1 VRSDPEA
8 LQPGGRSIPL
18 VAGKRSVCRL
28 DWQFAVPIAPAGDE
42 VIVTA
47 SVWAKLPSYPGG
59 GVTSKLTRPKNT
71 SQSPPEPL

>member
-1 VRSDPEA
+1 MGEGGEK

-59 GVTSKLTRPKNT
+59 EVTSEL
-71 SQSPPEPL
+71 